1 MIRILI
7 CSIMLISCMTGQSI
21 NHSEVI
27 DIKRKVM
34 GIKMSGQIDHRTTEE
49 KGWHYRHYDIGGS
62 FPIAE
67 SWTAAIQYRSVYTL
81 KDGNWVLEK
90 RPHAQI
96 QKTINTKAVKW
107 AIKSRQ
113 EYRMKDG
120 KDPGL
125 RNRVRV
131 MAKSNSSWKNLKPY
145 IGNEFFYDMDINKY
159 NKNRLLIGFD
169 LTQFQFGTPSIAFR
183 HISTLADE
191 KWKTTYT
198 MIFKITF

>member
-1 MIRILI
+1 
-7 CSIMLISCMTGQSI
+7 MTGQSI

-125 RNRVRV
+125 RNRVRI

-159 NKNRLLIGFD
+159 NKNRILIGFD
-169 LTQFQFGTPSIAFR
+169 LTQFEFGTPSIAFR
-183 HISTLADE
+183 HITTLADE

>member
-1 MIRILI
+1 MTRFFIFTIL
-7 CSIMLISCMTGQSI
+7 LISSIACQSM

-27 DIKRKVM
+27 DVKRKAM

-62 FPIAE
+62 FPIAK

-81 KDGNWVLEK
+81 KNGDWVLEK

-96 QKTINTKAVKW
+96 QKTLNTSSVKW
-107 AIKSRQ
+107 TIKSRQ
-113 EYRMKDG
+113 EYRIKDA
-120 KDPGL
+120 KDPTF
-125 RNRVRV
+125 RNRVRI
-131 MAKSNSSWKNLKPY
+131 MAKSNSSWKKLKPY

-169 LTQFQFGTPSIAFR
+169 LTQFEFGTPSIAFR
-183 HISTLADE
+183 HITALSNDS
-191 KWKTTYT
+191 WKTTYT